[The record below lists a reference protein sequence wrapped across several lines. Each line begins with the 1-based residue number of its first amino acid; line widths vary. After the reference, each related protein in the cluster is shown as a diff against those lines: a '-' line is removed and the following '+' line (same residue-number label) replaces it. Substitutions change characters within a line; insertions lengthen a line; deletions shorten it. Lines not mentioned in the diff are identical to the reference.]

1 MTFLAPFFLS
11 LAVLAGVPLL
21 VHLLRRRVT
30 RTVSFP
36 AVRFLQQSQ
45 REHDRE
51 RLVRTR
57 LVLLLR
63 RRAVSALAGAGGRR
77 GASRGGAGPP
87 PAAVAIVLDQSMSTA
102 AVVDGQTLFA
112 RLQAA
117 AQSVASQLATADRAW
132 LVTSHGT
139 VLAGDGPT
147 LSAAIAALQPAAGR
161 GDLAGALQRGRRLV
175 RAGAPRTPVLVV
187 VTDGQRSALDVQPEP
202 LALDDVPL
210 VVHVPPLTPPR
221 NRAVVDV
228 SVEPARWTPAGRLRA
243 QLTVP
248 GPTPWR
254 AILAQRTLAR
264 GTTESNGATDGPTAV
279 DVEAVATDTGWL
291 AGRVELD
298 PDDFPGDDV
307 RHFAVRVAPPTPVSV
322 SAAAGPFVRAA
333 IEALID
339 DGRLRRT
346 AGSDARDAGTVAIVS
361 AVERARGAAVRVAPS
376 DPLQVVAANR
386 ALEQAGI
393 PWRYGAV
400 LRDSVTV
407 REPETSASR
416 GGAEARGEGEPASVD
431 DGASL
436 LGTTV
441 ALRYR
446 LAPVAGPA
454 TSGVTTGEVLLEAGG
469 SPWLVVG
476 RDYAL
481 LASPLVPEATDAPLR
496 GAFLPWLRDLVSRR
510 LGDDGLM
517 LAAAPGDTLTAVGQ
531 IDSLVS
537 PAGTARPTSGVGLV
551 VPDTTGVYALRRA
564 GRTVGVLVV
573 NAEPEESRVTA
584 WGDSI
589 WQGEWIDGTR
599 QLVAA
604 SDALASAVF
613 DRAGGRS
620 IIWPLVAL
628 ALLALGL
635 EALVARGWLAPRGD
649 AGHAPVPSGVAS

>member
-1 MTFLAPFFLS
+1 VTFLAPFFLS

-30 RTVSFP
+30 RTVPFP

-51 RLVRTR
+51 RLVRNR
-57 LVLLLR
+57 LLLLLR
-63 RRAVSALAGAGGRR
+63 LLAVFALVAAVARPV
-77 GASRGGAGPP
+77 ASIGGAGHP

-117 AQSVASQLATADRAW
+117 AQSVASQLATADRGW

-147 LSAAIAALQPAAGR
+147 LSAAIAALRPAAGR

-187 VTDGQRSALDVQPEP
+187 VTDGQRSALDGQPEP

-243 QLTVP
+243 QLVVP
-248 GPTPWR
+248 GATPWR

-264 GTTESNGATDGPTAV
+264 GTTESIGAMDGPTAV

-298 PDDFPGDDV
+298 PDDFPGDDL

-339 DGRLRRT
+339 DGRLRR
-346 AGSDARDAGTVAIVS
+346 AGGADARDAGTVSIVS
-361 AVERARGAAVRVAPS
+361 AVERARGATVRVAPS

-386 ALEQAGI
+386 ALEQAGV

-407 REPETSASR
+407 RVPETAASVA
-416 GGAEARGEGEPASVD
+416 AESRSEGERAPAD
-431 DGASL
+431 DGVSL
-436 LGTTV
+436 VGTTV

-446 LAPVAGPA
+446 LAPVAGPP
-454 TSGVTTGEVLLEAGG
+454 TSGASAGEVLLEAGG

-481 LASPLVPEATDAPLR
+481 LASPLVPDATDAPLR

-599 QLVAA
+599 QLVAS

-649 AGHAPVPSGVAS
+649 GGHAPVASGVAS